1 MSLKNTVILCVCMLG
16 FMAAEAQ
23 IVFRGTVLD
32 ETTKQPIANA
42 KIGLR
47 SGGLGELTDEAGRFN
62 YRKYHQVL
70 DESSILEISAPNY
83 QSVQLQGKDARALF
97 NKTTT
102 IYLPQDDAIRVVPY
116 ASIKNLTVFW
126 DVSASLKSRNTAKE
140 LAFLESFL
148 KSLGTVE
155 VQFTA
160 FNEEIVTNKVFTITN
175 GNISEISTLL
185 QGVPFT
191 GATDFDMVR
200 PTAADAVLLFSDG
213 NKAFGN
219 LKIDQSI
226 SLYSVT
232 SLPKA
237 NHNRLIQISQY
248 FAGQYVPL
256 SVFTSEEAMEAIRT
270 NTPLDYD
277 KVGSATTMTNGK
289 IVSPAGGVQGAII
302 MIKGSLE
309 TYVSKADGSFEVP
322 ASEGDVLQVRYLG
335 MYPKEMLINS
345 SAPLTINMTP
355 QDELLDEVVISGE
368 KRTEDDEEVNT
379 GFGKSSRRSV
389 GFSVNEITS
398 KDISLGAT
406 YLSDVIRGRF
416 AGVQVSGFGNESTF
430 QIRGVSSINNQ
441 LPPIWVVDGAV
452 YTDVPTF
459 IDPQNV
465 ASISILKGS
474 NATVRYGTIATGG
487 AFVVRTKAAN
497 LDYYKKI
504 IAENTA
510 LVKGNDYDDTEVL
523 GTIEGSLKKPSYIT
537 QLERLDSSEKQFDL
551 YQKMAPN
558 YATSVEF
565 FADMALHFQTK
576 DANLAEKV
584 RLDLAEICG
593 SSVPALRILA
603 YLYDMAESYDRAAKV
618 YERILELAPREAQ
631 SYRDLAYAY
640 QESGSYDQALELY
653 INMLG
658 EQIKGVDFS
667 ILENAIG
674 NELSHLVKRHRDK
687 MNFKR
692 LPNEWLNTDYQLDV
706 RMLVE
711 YSDNKVPFEFQ
722 FVNPKKKFFNWKHT
736 LYDNKDRLQA
746 EQKAGVQMEEFI
758 IDQAPH
764 GLWQINVQYLD
775 EGEQFVIP
783 PFLKFVLYRDYGTNN
798 ERREVRLIKLTQQ
811 SDKVILGKILI

>member
-1 MSLKNTVILCVCMLG
+1 MSVKNTWVLCVCMLC
-16 FMAAEAQ
+16 FTAIQAQ

-32 ETTKQPIANA
+32 EDTKLPISNA
-42 KIGLR
+42 KIGLTE
-47 SGGLGELTDEAGRFN
+47 GGIGELSDGAGRFN

-70 DESSILEISAPNY
+70 DETSVLEISAPNY
-83 QSVQLQGKDARALF
+83 GSVQLKGEDARALF

-102 IYLPQDDAIRVVPY
+102 IYLSKGGDVSLVPY
-116 ASIKNLTVFW
+116 ASIKSIGVYW
-126 DVSASLKSRNTAKE
+126 DVSASLKSRNSGKE
-140 LAFLESFL
+140 ISFL
-148 KSLGTVE
+148 KSFTQSLGTVE
-155 VQFTA
+155 VNMTA
-160 FNEEIVTNKVFTITN
+160 FNDGVVTNKIFSVTD
-175 GNISEISTLL
+175 GDVSEINTFVKGLSYN
-185 QGVPFT
+185 
-191 GATDFDMVR
+191 GATDFDIVR
-200 PTAADAVLLFSDG
+200 PSNVDVVFLFSDG

-219 LKIDQSI
+219 VRVDHKTPLHTVS
-226 SLYSVT
+226 

-237 NHNRLIQISQY
+237 NHNRMIQLSSY
-248 FAGQYVPL
+248 YSGHYVPL
-256 SVFTSEEAMEAIRT
+256 SVFSAEEAIEAIST

-277 KVGSATTMTNGK
+277 NVASAVQTTKGK
-289 IVSPAGGVQGAII
+289 IVSPAGSVQGAII
-302 MIKGSLE
+302 MVKGSLE
-309 TYVSKADGSFEVP
+309 TYISKADGSFEVP
-322 ASEGDVLQVRYLG
+322 ANEGDVLQVRYLG
-335 MYPKEMLINS
+335 MYPKEMLIS
-345 SAPLTINMTP
+345 SDAALTINMTP
-355 QDELLDEVVISGE
+355 QDELLDEVVISGD
-368 KRTEDDEEVNT
+368 KRREDDEEVRT
-379 GFGKSSRRSV
+379 GFGKTSRKKV

-398 KDISLGAT
+398 KDISQGAL

-416 AGVQVSGFGNESTF
+416 AGVQVTGFGNDAAF

-441 LPPIWVVDGAV
+441 LAPIWVVDGAV
-452 YTDVPTF
+452 YTDVPSF

-465 ASISILKGS
+465 ASISILKSS

-497 LDYYKKI
+497 PEYYKKI

-510 LVKGNDYDDTEVL
+510 LVKGNDYDDSEVL
-523 GTIEGSLKKPSYIT
+523 ATIEGSIKKASYIT
-537 QLERLDSSEKQFDL
+537 QLERLDTPEKQFAL
-551 YQKMAPN
+551 YQQIAPN

-565 FADMALHFQTK
+565 FADMALHFQSL
-576 DANLAEKV
+576 DAQLAEKV

-593 SSVPALRILA
+593 SSVNALRILA

-640 QESGSYDQALELY
+640 QESGAYNQALELY

-658 EQIKGVDFS
+658 EQIKGVNFS
-667 ILENAIG
+667 VLENAIG
-674 NELSHLVKRHRDK
+674 NELRHLVKRHK
-687 MNFKR
+687 SQMNYER
-692 LPNEWLNTDYQLDV
+692 LPNEWLSTDYKLDV

-736 LYDNKDRLQA
+736 LYDNKDRLLT
-746 EQKAGVQMEEFI
+746 EQKTGSQMEEFI

-783 PFLKFVLYRDYGTNN
+783 PFLKFVLYRDYGTSN

>member
-1 MSLKNTVILCVCMLG
+1 MNYRNTWVLGVCMLC
-16 FMAAEAQ
+16 FTAMQAQ

-32 ETTKQPIANA
+32 ETTKQPIPNA

-47 SGGLGELTDEAGRFN
+47 SGGLGETSDGAGRFN

-70 DESSILEISAPNY
+70 DETSILEISAPNY
-83 QSVQLQGKDARALF
+83 KSVQLTGKDARALF

-102 IYLPQDDAIRVVPY
+102 IYLPQGGGVALVPY
-116 ASIKNLTVFW
+116 ASIKRLAVYW
-126 DVSASLKSRNTAKE
+126 DVSASLKTRNTGKE
-140 LAFLESFL
+140 LEFLASFT
-148 KSLGTVE
+148 KALGAVE
-155 VQFTA
+155 VNVTA
-160 FNEEIVTNKVFTITN
+160 FNDGVVVNKIFLISDGDT
-175 GNISEISTLL
+175 SEINKLIQTL
-185 QGVPFT
+185 PFN
-191 GATDFDMVR
+191 GSTDFDMVR
-200 PTAADAVLLFSDG
+200 PTETDAVLLFSDG
-213 NKAFGN
+213 NKAFG
-219 LKIDQSI
+219 KIHVDQRSA
-226 SLYSVT
+226 LYSVS

-237 NHNRLIQISQY
+237 NHNKLIQLSTY
-248 FAGQYVPL
+248 YSGQYIPL
-256 SVFTSEEAMEAIRT
+256 SVFSSEVAMEAIRT

-277 KVGSATTMTNGK
+277 LVASAISTTKGK

-309 TYVSKADGSFEVP
+309 TYISKPDGSFEVP
-322 ASEGDVLQVRYLG
+322 ASRGDVLQVRYLG
-335 MYPKEMLINS
+335 MYPKEMLIDGEGV
-345 SAPLTINMTP
+345 LTVNMTP
-355 QDELLDEVVISGE
+355 QDELLEEVVISGN
-368 KRTEDDEEVNT
+368 KRTEDDEEINT
-379 GFGKSSRRSV
+379 GFGKSSRKKV
-389 GFSVNEITS
+389 GFNVNEITS
-398 KDISLGAT
+398 KEISLGAV

-441 LPPIWVVDGAV
+441 LPPVWVVDGAL
-452 YTDVPTF
+452 YTDVPVF

-474 NATVRYGTIATGG
+474 NATVRYGTVATGG
-487 AFVVRTKAAN
+487 AFVIRTKAAN
-497 LDYYKKI
+497 IDFYKKS

-510 LVKGNDYDDTEVL
+510 LIKGNDYVETEVL
-523 GTIEGSLKKPSYIT
+523 ETIEGSIKKASYIT
-537 QLERLDSSEKQFDL
+537 QLERLDTPEKQFSL
-551 YQKMAPN
+551 YKKMAPS

-565 FADMALHFQTK
+565 FADMALHFQSL
-576 DANLAEKV
+576 DATLAEKV

-593 SSVPALRILA
+593 SSVNALRILA
-603 YLYDMAESYDRAAKV
+603 YLYDMAESYDKVAKV
-618 YERILELAPREAQ
+618 YERILELAPGESQ

-667 ILENAIG
+667 LLESALG
-674 NELSHLVKRHRDK
+674 NELRHLVKRYK
-687 MNFKR
+687 SLMNYER
-692 LPNEWLNTDYQLDV
+692 LPNEWLNTDYKLDV

-736 LYDNKDRLQA
+736 LYDNKDRLLS
-746 EQKAGVQMEEFI
+746 EKKEGVQMEEFI
-758 IDQAPH
+758 IDEAPH

-783 PFLKFVLYRDYGTNN
+783 PFLKFVLYRDYGTKD